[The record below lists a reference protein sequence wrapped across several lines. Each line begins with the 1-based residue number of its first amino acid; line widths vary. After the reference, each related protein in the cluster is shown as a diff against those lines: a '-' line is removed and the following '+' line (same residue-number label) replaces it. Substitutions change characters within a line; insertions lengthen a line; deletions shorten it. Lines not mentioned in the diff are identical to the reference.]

1 MLLFGHTIPTPTIQ
15 LWVTIGT
22 LIVAAIAIVYSFI
35 FVGGRVVTPRA
46 VRARLRSGVI
56 AAVLVIALA
65 ALDIYLTVAP
75 S

>member
-1 MLLFGHTIPTPTIQ
+1 MLLFDHTIPTPTIQ

-22 LIVAAIAIVYSFI
+22 LIVATIAIVYSFI
-35 FVGGRVVTPRA
+35 FVGGHVVTPRA
-46 VRARLRSGVI
+46 ARARLRSGVI
-56 AAVLVIALA
+56 AATLVIALA